1 MQVVYNA
8 NTLAKLVKQKKKLQN
23 WLVYYT
29 NKFSRNDTKK
39 PTTKVLN
46 LLIYLVYLLFCVWSK
61 SMHIT
66 FIFFQTGFLG
76 LCGTRVDAI
85 EYYTSEIE
93 KVSNEV
99 STA

>member
-46 LLIYLVYLLFCVWSK
+46 LLIYLVYLLFCV
-61 SMHIT
+61 
-66 FIFFQTGFLG
+66 
-76 LCGTRVDAI
+76 
-85 EYYTSEIE
+85 
-93 KVSNEV
+93 
-99 STA
+99 